1 MEMEIGI
8 TIIPPAG
15 HWTWSDSH
23 NVAQYTNWQRGVTPW
38 SGGDEPN
45 GGTAENCVFLT
56 VALDGYPGWSDW
68 DCSLRNSETMVNHAL
83 CEINP

>member
-1 MEMEIGI
+1 MIGG
-8 TIIPPAG
+8 AG
-15 HWTWSDSH
+15 RCSPLIG
-23 NVAQYTNWQRGVTPW
+23 QRGD
-38 SGGDEPN
+38 GLLNGDEPN

-83 CEINP
+83 CEI

>member
-8 TIIPPAG
+8 TITPPAG

-56 VALDGYPGWSDW
+56 VALDGYPGWSDF
-68 DCSLRNSETMVNHAL
+68 DCQQRYTEGYINHAL
-83 CEINP
+83 CEI